1 MTDRR
6 QISYFSLTAGG
17 ALLALK
23 LKERFGGEAHLP
35 RSQSLGCGHCRSFDN
50 LSGALPERFLAGDAI
65 VGVMAA
71 GIMFRV
77 LAPLLKSKHEDPAV
91 IVIDDEG
98 RFVVPLLGGHAAGA
112 NALARELAAFL
123 GAAAVLTTASDA
135 LGLIA
140 PDDVAARLGAAV
152 ADPVALRQV
161 TALLV
166 DGKPVCIEAASDP
179 GIQGYGWVAPGGS
192 LKGYAGRLLVTRAAA
207 DTAAG
212 THDDTIPTARLIPR
226 DVAAGVGCHTG
237 TNASSV
243 VRAIRE
249 TCVGAGIDP
258 RAVAVIASVNG
269 KEREQGLAA
278 AADRLGAGLRFFAA
292 EELAA
297 LGRPG
302 SDFVENSVGTPAVS
316 EPAALLAA
324 GEGAELIAGKTAGKR
339 ITVALAAGSSPLS
352 PFRGRA
358 GEGVQA
364 EPGARPGS
372 VAAIGTGA
380 GTAPRLTREAVA
392 AIEAADVV
400 VGYRTYTEQLRQLFP
415 DKKYVAGSMGREIE
429 RCREALEQA
438 AAGRNVA
445 LISSGDP
452 GVYGMAGPLLE
463 MADGIPVSVIPGVT
477 AAQIA
482 AARLGA
488 PLMNDYVT
496 LSLSDLL
503 TPRDEVLRRAEV
515 AAASDMVVCLYN
527 PSSKKRRPLFEAACA
542 IMLKHR
548 PGGTPTGWVRDAGG
562 PAEAGGIIRL
572 AALPGQ
578 DIDMRTIVIVGN
590 SRTRVVNGKMVT
602 ARGYEK
608 KDSHPENSFIPE
620 AAKDIG

>member
-23 LKERFGGEAHLP
+23 LKERFGGEAYLSN
-35 RSQSLGCGHCRSFDN
+35 SQSLGCGHCRSFDS

-77 LAPLLKSKHEDPAV
+77 LAPLLKSKQEDPAV
-91 IVIDDEG
+91 IVIDEEG

-112 NALARELAAFL
+112 NALAREMAAFL
-123 GAAAVLTTASDA
+123 GGAAVLTTASDA

-140 PDDVAARLGAAV
+140 PDEVAARLGAAV
-152 ADPVALRQV
+152 ADPVALRRV

-166 DGKPVCIEAASDP
+166 DGRPVCIETASDP
-179 GIQGYGWVAPGGS
+179 GIEGYGWVAPGGS
-192 LKGYAGRLLVTRAAA
+192 LKGYAGRLLVTHAAP
-207 DTAAG
+207 AAG

-226 DVAAGVGCHTG
+226 EVAAGVGCHTG
-237 TNASSV
+237 TDASSV
-243 VRAIRE
+243 VRAIKE
-249 TCVGAGIDP
+249 TCAGAGIDP

-269 KEREQGLAA
+269 KKSEPGLTK
-278 AADRLGAGLRFFAA
+278 AADRLGVGLRFFAP

-302 SDFVENSVGTPAVS
+302 SDFVEKSVGTPAVS

-324 GEGAELIAGKTAGKR
+324 GVGAELIAGKTAGKR
-339 ITVALAAGSSPLS
+339 ITVALAALSNPIS

-364 EPGARPGS
+364 EPAARPGS

-400 VGYRTYTEQLRQLFP
+400 VGYRTYTEQLRRLFP

-438 AAGRNVA
+438 AAGRTVA

-503 TPRDEVLRRAEV
+503 TPREEVLRRAEL

-527 PSSKKRRPLFEAACA
+527 PSSKKRRPLFEAACD

-620 AAKDIG
+620 AAKDVG